1 MTTTGP
7 TDDKRLRRRIVV
19 LNCNVSPAVSD
30 AIDRAA
36 RAAAAPDTEI
46 HTLTP
51 AWGVASAEGYLD
63 SQLAAVAMLDTIR
76 WYHRETGG
84 RGGEAGPQAAGVDR
98 SRDPGTNGRVL
109 NRIDALVL
117 AGFGEAGREA
127 CRELLDVPVV
137 DITDAAAQLALHLAP
152 RYGVVTTLSRARYQ
166 ILDSLRSAGVAEN
179 CVGVVA
185 AEIPV
190 LDVGAKTPDE
200 NGPLVRAARRLLDD
214 GAEALVLGCAGM
226 AGMDSALAEVV
237 GVPVVDPVAAG
248 VVLAE
253 SLVRLGLRTSKVC
266 SYGRPLPK
274 ARPGWDEPGAEAR
287 RGESGR

>member
-1 MTTTGP
+1 MTTTVP
-7 TDDKRLRRRIVV
+7 VDDRKFRRRIVV
-19 LNCNVSPAVSD
+19 LNCNVSSTVSQ
-30 AIDRAA
+30 AIDRSA
-36 RAAAAPDTEI
+36 RAVAAPDTEI
-46 HTLTP
+46 QTLTP

-76 WYHRETGG
+76 RYQHENGG
-84 RGGEAGPQAAGVDR
+84 PEGGDGPQRAARVGPPGESAAGR
-98 SRDPGTNGRVL
+98 PAP

-127 CRELLDVPVV
+127 CRELLDAPVV
-137 DITDAAAQLALHLAP
+137 DITDAAAQVALHLAP
-152 RYGVVTTLSRARYQ
+152 RYGVVTTLSRAKYQ
-166 ILDSLRSAGVAEN
+166 ILDSLRTAGVAEN

-185 AEIPV
+185 AEIAV

-200 NGPLVRAARRLLDD
+200 NGPLVRAARRLLDA

-237 GVPVVDPVAAG
+237 GVPVIDPVAAG

-266 SYGRPLPK
+266 SYGSPLPK
-274 ARPGWDEPGAEAR
+274 ARPGWDEPVAIRSPAR
-287 RGESGR
+287 S